1 MNNNLKKMLA
11 FLLKEKKMACSA
23 SLPQVV
29 LFISKDKLLDCTT
42 ILVKMQEQVK
52 RENINSHPQEKKIT
66 NDPIHKFR
74 KHTLVLK

>member
-29 LFISKDKLLDCTT
+29 LFILK
-42 ILVKMQEQVK
+42 
-52 RENINSHPQEKKIT
+52 INYLTVQLSW
-66 NDPIHKFR
+66 
-74 KHTLVLK
+74 